1 MVCLPTDAPVGLCH
15 KMKVATVMV
24 ALSTILFCAC
34 LVSAQ
39 PQPNYSRSP
48 IPISS
53 PNKLSDSIQLDQ
65 ELEKRIKLEVESQVK
80 TEIERLKTEIQL
92 QFKTEALN
100 NLGPATSWLGALA
113 TILGVLVA
121 VFTLG
126 SIVTP
131 LLLLGLRG
139 YIFRKLSS
147 TIRDDILE
155 EITKEKADALK
166 EIKKLRLT
174 AKTQIATLV
183 SDIQTNENSQTPNSP
198 DSITDP
204 WYERGNS
211 LKDEKYYLKAIES
224 YIKTTTAKPD
234 YHEAWYKIAR
244 CYALLGAENINQV
257 VENLKKAI
265 ELDPKYIELVKK
277 ESDFNEE
284 IKNHESFIKILR
296 LVAKE

>member
-1 MVCLPTDAPVGLCH
+1 MFCLPTDASVGLCH
-15 KMKVATVMV
+15 KMKLATVMV

-131 LLLLGLRG
+131 LLLFGLRG

-147 TIRDDILE
+147 TIREDILE
-155 EITKEKADALK
+155 EITKEKVDALK
-166 EIKKLRLT
+166 EIKKLRET
-174 AKTQIATLV
+174 AKTQISTVV
-183 SDIQTNENSQTPNSP
+183 SGIQLSENSQTPNSS
-198 DSITDP
+198 DLITDH
-204 WYERGNS
+204 WYKLGNLLKEEKQYER
-211 LKDEKYYLKAIES
+211 AIES
-224 YIKTTTAKPD
+224 YRKTTKIQPN
-234 YHEAWYKIAR
+234 YHEAWYKIAC
-244 CYALLGAENINQV
+244 CYALLGAENVDQV
-257 VENLKKAI
+257 VAHLTLAI
-265 ELDPKYIELVKK
+265 KLDPKYIELVKK

-284 IKNHESFIKILR
+284 IKSNGSFIKILQ
-296 LVAKE
+296 LVVK